1 MQKWEYMF
9 VRTYSGKIVAI
20 DDVLVKTLRPSWK
33 TFLKARGLE
42 GWELASEVSFAAL
55 SVHATLKRPIP
66 IT

>member
-9 VRTYSGKIVAI
+9 VRVYSGKIIAI
-20 DDVLVKTLRPSWK
+20 NDVEVKKPQPIWK
-33 TFLKARGLE
+33 DWLKERGFE

-66 IT
+66 